1 MNKGELIEELST
13 RYDGSKSQASHALES
28 VLDVIQRGVV
38 AGEKVVITGF
48 GSFEPVARAARTA
61 RNPATGATVKVKAS
75 KAIKFK
81 PGAELKSIVNGT
93 KKLPKIAAGAVSGAR
108 AAAKPAAKKTTAK
121 KATAK
126 KTTTRAAAPKKAVAK
141 KTAKR
146 APAKKATRR

>member
-1 MNKGELIEELST
+1 MNKGELIDELST
-13 RYDGSKSQASHALES
+13 RFDGSKAQASHALES
-28 VLDVIQRGVV
+28 VLDVIERGVV

-81 PGAELKSIVNGT
+81 PGAELKAIVNGT
-93 KKLPKIAAGAVSGAR
+93 KKLPKIAAGAVSGAKA

-121 KATAK
+121 KATTK
-126 KTTTRAAAPKKAVAK
+126 KAAPKKAAAK

-146 APAKKATRR
+146 APAKKATTRR